1 MIITHHPAGFD
12 RRSFLR
18 RSGLLVAG
26 TAVAGLLI
34 SVLPEPVA
42 EQARQVLR
50 LPAPTDP
57 AAPMPAGLDVPG
69 ITPQVID
76 NDSFYRID
84 TALVV
89 PDVDPGDWRLSI
101 TGLVDTPLSFSFD
114 DLLARGLVERR
125 ITLTC
130 VSNEVGGDLVGNATW
145 LGCRSGSCWPRP
157 GCSRVPMR

>member
-1 MIITHHPAGFD
+1 M
-12 RRSFLR
+12 
-18 RSGLLVAG
+18 
-26 TAVAGLLI
+26 
-34 SVLPEPVA
+34 
-42 EQARQVLR
+42 
-50 LPAPTDP
+50 
-57 AAPMPAGLDVPG
+57 
-69 ITPQVID
+69 ID

-145 LGCRSGSCWPRP
+145 LGC
-157 GCSRVPMR
+157 